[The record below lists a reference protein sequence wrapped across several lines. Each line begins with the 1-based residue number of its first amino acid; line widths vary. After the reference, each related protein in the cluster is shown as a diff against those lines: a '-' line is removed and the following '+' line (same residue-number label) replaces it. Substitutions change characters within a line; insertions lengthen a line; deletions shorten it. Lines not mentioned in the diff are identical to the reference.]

1 MVACR
6 IVQRVPSP
14 RGWQAAVSEF
24 RQGRGTE
31 VGWLVFD
38 RLQQQMCGGYSN
50 SAARM
55 IGMRAKGEA
64 KIAIANNQLIPLP
77 EPARRGLLN
86 LGDDLIATANQAVA
100 AAALLDGLRCAPTLT
115 V

>member
-1 MVACR
+1 MTLLQSFVDQDFASSSRCAEG
-6 IVQRVPSP
+6 VPTAP
-14 RGWQAAVSEF
+14 
-24 RQGRGTE
+24 
-31 VGWLVFD
+31 
-38 RLQQQMCGGYSN
+38 
-50 SAARM
+50 ARM
-55 IGMRAKGEA
+55 IGMRAQGEA

-100 AAALLDGLRCAPTLT
+100 AAALLDRLRCAPTLT

>member
-50 SAARM
+50 SARM
-55 IGMRAKGEA
+55 TGMRAQGEA

-100 AAALLDGLRCAPTLT
+100 AAALLDRLRCAPTLT

>member
-1 MVACR
+1 MA
-6 IVQRVPSP
+6 
-14 RGWQAAVSEF
+14 GWCSIASSSKCAE
-24 RQGRGTE
+24 GIPT
-31 VGWLVFD
+31 
-38 RLQQQMCGGYSN
+38 
-50 SAARM
+50 APARM
-55 IGMRAKGEA
+55 IGMRAQGEA

-100 AAALLDGLRCAPTLT
+100 AAALLDRLRCAPTLT